1 MSAGIALAITL
12 ALYLAAAVL
21 IAAGHLR
28 GVPASGSEGRPGRVS
43 GWIVAGR
50 IAAVVGGVTH
60 MGAIGLRCVEL
71 HRAPFATTGEALSLL
86 AWMIVLAFLIVD
98 VVWRLTASGAFALGV
113 SFLLLLLA
121 GVRGDVASGTGT
133 APLLNERAVSLHI
146 VAILGAFAA
155 FALAFSTAVLYLIER
170 QILRSKHG
178 LVWRKRLPPLGTLER
193 AGSALVAL
201 GFPML
206 TLGIL
211 SGIVRAASGGMAPG
225 WLLDPKTASA
235 LLLWWVYGAY
245 LVARSVIGWP
255 GHRCAWVLVA
265 GMTLCV
271 AVLAVPT
278 ESHRFDNTAQRP
290 NRTPGTVK

>member
-1 MSAGIALAITL
+1 MALAVTL
-12 ALYLAAAVL
+12 ALYLAGAVL

-28 GVPASGSEGRPGRVS
+28 GLPTSDALGIGKRVNP
-43 GWIVAGR
+43 WIVAGR
-50 IAAVVGGVTH
+50 IAAAAGGVSH

-71 HRAPFATTGEALSLL
+71 HRAPFASTGEALSLL
-86 AWMIVLAFLIVD
+86 AWMIVVAFLVVD
-98 VVWRLTASGAFALGV
+98 LVWKLTAAGAFALGV
-113 SFLLLLLA
+113 SFLLVLLA
-121 GVRGDVASGTGT
+121 GVRGDSPTDIGVV
-133 APLLNERAVSLHI
+133 PLLNERAVSLHI

-193 AGSALVAL
+193 AGSVLVAL

-245 LVARSVIGWP
+245 LIARSVVGWP
-255 GHRCAWVLVA
+255 GHRCAWILVA
-265 GMTLCV
+265 GMTGCI

-278 ESHRFDNTAQRP
+278 DTHRFDNTAARP
-290 NRTPGTVK
+290 NGTIGTVK